1 MSLDRRGYD
10 EKRGFIRMP
19 LDCDISLEDPASGRR
34 FQATARNLSAS
45 GVAFHTDQALQPG
58 DRLEMHI
65 EAHQALLSVLDASIE
80 VLRIEPSEDGRTCT
94 AGCAITRL
102 HSKH

>member
-1 MSLDRRGYD
+1 
-10 EKRGFIRMP
+10 
-19 LDCDISLEDPASGRR
+19 
-34 FQATARNLSAS
+34 
-45 GVAFHTDQALQPG
+45 
-58 DRLEMHI
+58 MHI

-80 VLRIEPSEDGRTCT
+80 VLRIEPSEDGRTCM